1 MENGLVKKVIDVL
14 LPCIFPK
21 SNTFRYISNV
31 EMSTSAVKKEL
42 VGWVFLGDD
51 ILPNHMGII
60 SNTIIPDPYENQR
73 TRASHVMKKLQA
85 LRKFEEYTIAIEAMG
100 SSLLR
105 PKGAFWR

>member
-51 ILPNHMGII
+51 ILPNHMGRKKY
-60 SNTIIPDPYENQR
+60 TIIPDPYENQR
-73 TRASHVMKKLQA
+73 TRASHVIDPNSRHCGN
-85 LRKFEEYTIAIEAMG
+85 LRNTP
-100 SSLLR
+100 LPLR
-105 PKGAFWR
+105 PW

>member
-31 EMSTSAVKKEL
+31 EMSSSAVKKRA
-42 VGWVFLGDD
+42 GWLGYIGDD

-60 SNTIIPDPYENQR
+60 IYHYTDPY
-73 TRASHVMKKLQA
+73 
-85 LRKFEEYTIAIEAMG
+85 
-100 SSLLR
+100 
-105 PKGAFWR
+105 